1 MQDYSLGCSLY
12 DFEAIRKSR
21 NIIVAPQASADNIK
35 LYKSSRID
43 AFFIVYDLF
52 SRISKPTQESISTKL
67 VNLQNLF
74 YSCLNEFGCKFSIF
88 TPEFFCVFI
97 LKIATSSK

>member
-1 MQDYSLGCSLY
+1 MQDYSLGYSLY
-12 DFEAIRKSR
+12 DFEAIRRSR
-21 NIIVAPQASADNIK
+21 NIIVAPQASADNVK

-43 AFFIVYDLF
+43 AFFIVYDPF

-74 YSCLNEFGCKFSIF
+74 YSY
-88 TPEFFCVFI
+88 
-97 LKIATSSK
+97 